1 MHAHRWLVVLVTAA
15 LLAGCSRAELSDPHR
30 HVVDVH
36 ARPWTIEGA
45 TEARIVR
52 AAAPAGLEKKEV
64 AENPGRTAR
73 AYVVNMPIGP
83 NAYRER
89 IFIDDLAARETFEIV
104 DIPLAHRPYSDLV
117 WIDERHLT
125 LDRWSSPH
133 YGIHYVVDA
142 AMRRMVL
149 ACPFPDQFYLDMQ
162 DPKKAPSERT
172 SR

>member
-1 MHAHRWLVVLVTAA
+1 MGKTAAVKPYWVALA
-15 LLAGCSRAELSDPHR
+15 LLAACGRPPFTDPHR

-104 DIPLAHRPYSDLV
+104 DIPLPHRPYSDLV
-117 WIDERHLT
+117 WLDGRHLAF
-125 LDRWSSPH
+125 DRWSSPH

-142 AMRRMVL
+142 ATRRLVL
-149 ACPFPDQFYLDMQ
+149 ARPFPDQFYLDMQ
-162 DPKKAPSERT
+162 DPNRN
-172 SR
+172 